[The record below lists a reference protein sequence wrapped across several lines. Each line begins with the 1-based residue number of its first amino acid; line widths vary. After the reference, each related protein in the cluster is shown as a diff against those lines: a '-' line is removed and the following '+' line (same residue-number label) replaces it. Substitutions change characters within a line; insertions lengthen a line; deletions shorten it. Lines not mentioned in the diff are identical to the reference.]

1 MKQKSILIIGVI
13 IVIVG
18 ILLLIR
24 NINYKRADEII
35 KIFKEIINEE
45 KVDEELIKLDY
56 LKDLNNSCKKYFS
69 NFNIENS
76 DNYKVKAEVKQY
88 SMPIFNGDNATLY
101 IEYSKSCILDNEDS
115 NNQVAE
121 KVHIKVKAK
130 YEKNKWIIT
139 KVES

>member
-56 LKDLNNSCKKYFS
+56 LKDLNNSCKKFFS
-69 NFNIENS
+69 NFDIENS

-121 KVHIKVKAK
+121 KVQIKVKAK
-130 YEKNKWIIT
+130 YENNKWIFT